1 MSRINPQPPTEGSEN
16 ESINQMDNDSPLV
29 EDFWLRIAREA
40 YEESSD
46 WVDSNLREQWEKS
59 ISLFNSQHPPGSKYN
74 TGAYEKRSRFFRP
87 KTRTAVRNL
96 QSAMAVA
103 FFTNEDVVSVQPRNP
118 NDMEQVAAASVSQS
132 IMQYRLTNTVPWFQT
147 MSAALQDAAVQGVC
161 VSHQYWD
168 YEEQEESYINVDSAN
183 RAIMD
188 EEGKP
193 VLSTQKTSIKDKP
206 VIDLISPENIRID
219 PAADWHDPIE
229 SSPYII
235 HLIPMYI
242 QDVQQKIKE
251 GEWIDIPI
259 GELLASDSD
268 DSDNSTR
275 LVRDEPREDRLDND
289 AGYGETDSYKVV
301 WVHKNII
308 KKEGIDW
315 CYFTAGTD
323 AMLSEPKPLQEIYP
337 WLRNGERPYVMGY
350 TNVEAHRI
358 YPAGTVELTQE
369 LQAAANDIWNQRFDN
384 VRLAMNKRYHIRRD
398 RNIDLDA
405 LFRSVP
411 GGAVEMDDPDSDV
424 RVIDTRD
431 VTGSAYAE
439 QDRINMDFDE
449 LQGNF
454 STSTVQ
460 GARSLNETVGGMSLM
475 ASNSGTV
482 TEYVLRTFS
491 ETWVE
496 RVLKQLMRL
505 EQYYETDE
513 VILELAGDAAAQVNE
528 QYQGS
533 VDDLLKY
540 EVLLK
545 VNVGISAT
553 DPLRRVQNL
562 VSGIQM
568 LGELPGFAESLNV
581 PEVVKEVFGQLGYK
595 DGERF
600 VKMEENPEVAQLMA
614 QMEEMQA
621 YIQGEQGKLDNRVQ
635 IEQMKQQGNL
645 ESANMKYGAE
655 IRMKEM
661 EGQIKYL
668 DLQLKQ
674 EDVATRRAEL
684 MLQREALINQ
694 IADTEISRQEE
705 MVAEGDVGVMARD
718 DYGKIPYAVG

>member
-1 MSRINPQPPTEGSEN
+1 MSLINPQPPTEGSEN
-16 ESINQMDNDSPLV
+16 LGISNDDSPIV

-40 YEESSD
+40 YDSSSD
-46 WVDSNLREQWEKS
+46 WVDTNLREQWDKS
-59 ISLFNSQHPPGSKYN
+59 LSLFNSQHPPGSKYN
-74 TGAYEKRSRFFRP
+74 TSAYDKRSRFFRP

-103 FFTNEDVVSVQPRNP
+103 FFTNEEVLSVQPRNP
-118 NDMEQVAAASVSQS
+118 NDPEQVAAAAVSQS
-132 IMQYRLTNTVPWFQT
+132 IMQYRLTNTIPWFQT

-161 VSHQYWD
+161 VSHQYWEF
-168 YEEQEESYINVDSAN
+168 EEQEESYINVDAQN
-183 RAIMD
+183 KPVID
-188 EEGKP
+188 EEGNP
-193 VLSTQKTSIKDKP
+193 VISKQKTSIKDKP
-206 VIDLISPENIRID
+206 IIELISPENIRID
-219 PAADWHDPIE
+219 PASDWSDPIE

-242 QDVQQKIKE
+242 QDVRQKME
-251 GEWIDIPI
+251 DGEWIDISI
-259 GELLASDSD
+259 GELLSSDTD
-268 DSDNSTR
+268 DADNTTR

-289 AGYGETDSYKVV
+289 AGFGDIDSYKIV

-308 KKEGIDW
+308 KKEGMDW
-315 CYFTAGTD
+315 CYYTAGTD
-323 AMLSEPKPLQEIYP
+323 SMLTEPKPLQEMYP
-337 WLRNGERPYVMGY
+337 WLRTGERPYVMGY
-350 TNVEAHRI
+350 TNVEAHKI
-358 YPAGTVELTQE
+358 YPSGTVELTQE

-384 VRLAMNKRYHIRRD
+384 VKLAMNKRYHIRRD

-411 GGAVEMDDPDSDV
+411 GGAVEMDDPDQDV
-424 RVIDTRD
+424 RVIDTKD

-496 RVLKQLMRL
+496 RTLKQMLRL
-505 EQYYETDE
+505 EQYYETDV

-528 QYQGS
+528 QYQGV

-553 DPLRRVQNL
+553 DPLRKIQNL

-581 PEVVKEVFGQLGYK
+581 PEVVKEVFGNLGYK

-600 VKMEENPEVAQLMA
+600 VSMEENPQVAQLTA
-614 QMEEMQA
+614 QIQEMQA
-621 YIQGEQGKLDNRVQ
+621 YIEGEQGKLQNRVQ

-645 ESANMKYGAE
+645 EAANLKYGAE
-655 IRMKEM
+655 IRKKEM
-661 EGQIKYL
+661 EGQLKYL

-694 IADTEISRQEE
+694 IADTEIARQEE
-705 MVAEGDVGVMARD
+705 MVEEGDVGVMARN

>member
-1 MSRINPQPPTEGSEN
+1 MSRIYPQPPTEGADSVAP
-16 ESINQMDNDSPLV
+16 QQDGSPLI

-40 YEESSD
+40 YEESSE
-46 WVDSNLREQWEKS
+46 WVDSNLREQWERS
-59 ISLFNSQHPPGSKYN
+59 LSLFNSKHPPGSKYN
-74 TGAYEKRSRFFRP
+74 SSAYDKRSRFFRP

-118 NDMEQVAAASVSQS
+118 NDQEQVAAAAVSQS
-132 IMQYRLTNTVPWFQT
+132 IMQYRLTNTIPWFQT
-147 MSAALQDAAVQGVC
+147 MSSALQDAAVQGVC
-161 VSHQYWD
+161 VSHQYWE
-168 YEEQEESYINVDSAN
+168 YEEKEESYINVDESN
-183 RAIMD
+183 NPIMD
-188 EEGKP
+188 SDGNP
-193 VLSTQKTSIKDKP
+193 VVTKQKTSVKDKP
-206 VIDLISPENIRID
+206 VIDLISPENFRID
-219 PAADWHDPIE
+219 PAADWNDPIE
-229 SSPYII
+229 STPYII
-235 HLIPMYI
+235 HLMPMYV
-242 QDVQQKIKE
+242 QDVRKKIE
-251 GEWIDIPI
+251 DGEWLDVPV
-259 GELLASDSD
+259 EKLLATETDEE
-268 DSDNSTR
+268 DNATR
-275 LVRDEPREDRLDND
+275 LIRDEPREDRLDND
-289 AGYGETDSYKVV
+289 AGYGDIDAYKIV

-308 KKEGIDW
+308 HQEGMDW
-315 CYFTAGTD
+315 CYYTAGVD
-323 AMLSEPKPLQEIYP
+323 AMLTEPKPLQEMYP
-337 WLRNGERPYVMGY
+337 WLRQGERPYVMGY
-350 TNVEAHRI
+350 SNIESHRL

-411 GGAVEMDDPDSDV
+411 GGAVEMDDPDMDV

-454 STSTVQ
+454 SISTIQ

-475 ASNSGTV
+475 ASNTGTV

-513 VILELAGDAAAQVNE
+513 IILELAGDAAAQVNE
-528 QYQGS
+528 QFQGS

-553 DPLRRVQNL
+553 DPLRKVQNL
-562 VSGIQM
+562 ITGIQM
-568 LGELPGFAESLNV
+568 LGELPGFAQSLNSQ
-581 PEVVKEVFGQLGYK
+581 EIVKEVFGALGYK

-600 VKMEENPEVAQLMA
+600 INMEQDPQVAELQAQLE
-614 QMEEMQA
+614 QMNA
-621 YIQGEQGKLDNRVQ
+621 YIQSEQGKLENRIA

-645 ESANMKYGAE
+645 EAANLKYGAE
-655 IRMKEM
+655 IRKKEM
-661 EGQIKYL
+661 ESQLRYL

-694 IADTEISRQEE
+694 IADEELSRQQDI
-705 MVAEGDVGVMARD
+705 VAEGDVGVMMRN
-718 DYGKIPYAVG
+718 DYNKIPYAVG

>member
-1 MSRINPQPPTEGSEN
+1 MSRINPQPPTEGSESVSV
-16 ESINQMDNDSPLV
+16 EQMDNDTPLV

-40 YEESSD
+40 YEDSSD

-59 ISLFNSQHPPGSKYN
+59 ISLFNSKHPPGSKYN

-103 FFTNEDVVSVQPRNP
+103 FFTNEDVLSVQPRNP
-118 NDMEQVAAASVSQS
+118 NDLEQVAAAAVSQS
-132 IMQYRLTNTVPWFQT
+132 IMQYRLTNTIPWFQT

-161 VSHQYWD
+161 ISHQYWE
-168 YEEQEESYINVDSAN
+168 YEEQEESYINVDNQN
-183 RAIMD
+183 RPIMD
-188 EEGKP
+188 DSGSP
-193 VLSTQKTSIKDKP
+193 VITKQKSSVKDKP
-206 VIDLISPENIRID
+206 VIELISPENIRID
-219 PAADWHDPIE
+219 PASHWHDPIE
-229 SSPYII
+229 SSPYVI

-242 QDVQQKIKE
+242 QDVRQKME
-251 GEWIDIPI
+251 DGEWIDIPVE
-259 GELLASDSD
+259 ELLASENNED
-268 DSDNSTR
+268 DNTTR

-289 AGYGETDSYKVV
+289 AGYGDIDSYKII

-315 CYFTAGTD
+315 CYYTAGID
-323 AMLSEPKPLQEIYP
+323 AILSEPKTLQEMYP
-337 WLRNGERPYVMGY
+337 WLRSGERPYVMGY
-350 TNVEAHRI
+350 TNVESHRI

-411 GGAVEMDDPDSDV
+411 GGAVEMDDPDADV

-496 RVLKQLMRL
+496 RVLKQMMRL
-505 EQYYETDE
+505 EQYYETDT

-528 QYQGS
+528 QFQGA

-553 DPLRRVQNL
+553 DPLRKVQNL

-568 LGELPGFAESLNV
+568 LGELPGFAQSLNV

-600 VKMEENPEVAQLMA
+600 VSMEEDPRVAEMAAQLE
-614 QMEEMQA
+614 QMQM
-621 YIQGEQGKLDNRVQ
+621 YIESEQGKLENRLK

-645 ESANMKYGAE
+645 EAANLKHGAE

-661 EGQIKYL
+661 EGQLKYL

-694 IADTEISRQEE
+694 IADAELQRQEE
-705 MVAEGDVGVMARD
+705 MVAEGDVGVMARN
-718 DYGKIPYAVG
+718 DYNKIPYAVG

>member
-16 ESINQMDNDSPLV
+16 VSVEQMDDDTPHI

-40 YEESSD
+40 YEDSSD

-59 ISLFNSQHPPGSKYN
+59 ISLFNSKHPPGSKYN
-74 TGAYEKRSRFFRP
+74 TGAYDKRSRFFRP

-103 FFTNEDVVSVQPRNP
+103 FFTNEDVLSVQPRNP
-118 NDMEQVAAASVSQS
+118 NDLEQVAAAAVSQS
-132 IMQYRLTNTVPWFQT
+132 IMQYRLTNTIPWFQT

-161 VSHQYWD
+161 VSHQYWE
-168 YEEQEESYINVDSAN
+168 YEEQEESYLNVDNQN
-183 RAIMD
+183 RPVMD

-193 VLSTQKTSIKDKP
+193 VVTTQKTSIKDKP
-206 VIDLISPENIRID
+206 IIEMVSPENLRID
-219 PAADWHDPIE
+219 PASDWSDPIE
-229 SSPYII
+229 SSPYVIQ
-235 HLIPMYI
+235 LIPMYI
-242 QDVQQKIKE
+242 QDVRQKMVD
-251 GEWIDIPI
+251 GEWIDIPVA
-259 GELLASDSD
+259 ELLASETDEE
-268 DSDNSTR
+268 DNTTR
-275 LVRDEPREDRLDND
+275 MIRDEPREDRLDND
-289 AGYGETDSYKVV
+289 AGYGEIDSYKIV
-301 WVHKNII
+301 WVHKNIV

-315 CYFTAGTD
+315 CYFTAGVD
-323 AMLSEPKPLQEIYP
+323 AMLTEPKPLQELYP

-350 TNVEAHRI
+350 TNVESHRI

-411 GGAVEMDDPDSDV
+411 GGAVEMDDPDADV

-505 EQYYETDE
+505 EQYYETDA

-528 QYQGS
+528 QFQGA

-553 DPLRRVQNL
+553 DPLRKVQNL

-568 LGELPGFAESLNV
+568 LGELPGFAQSLNV

-595 DGERF
+595 DGDRF
-600 VKMEENPEVAQLMA
+600 VSMEVDPRVAEMAAQLE
-614 QMEEMQA
+614 QMQM
-621 YIQGEQGKLDNRVQ
+621 YIESEQGKLENRLQV
-635 IEQMKQQGNL
+635 EQMKQQGNL
-645 ESANMKYGAE
+645 EAANLKHGAE

-661 EGQIKYL
+661 EGQLKYL

-694 IADTEISRQEE
+694 IADAELQRQEE
-705 MVAEGDVGVMARD
+705 MVAEGDIGVMARN
-718 DYGKIPYAVG
+718 DYNKIPYAVG